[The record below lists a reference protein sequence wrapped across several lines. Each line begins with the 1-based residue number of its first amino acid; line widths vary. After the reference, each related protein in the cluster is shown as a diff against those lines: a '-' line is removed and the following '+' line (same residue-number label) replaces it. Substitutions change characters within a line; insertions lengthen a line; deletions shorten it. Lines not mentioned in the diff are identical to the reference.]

1 MLGLFGFIGRSKE
14 LQRLDRA
21 LRAVDL
27 HPKLVPEAVKLTA
40 LKQLKEAE
48 GGAPPLDAFESAAAL
63 IAYCMLGADAFA
75 GANDEAQTQAV
86 EGRIAAALEAG
97 DSLDARLIMLTLQ
110 AGVIQPDVVD
120 RFDLSMG

>member
-27 HPKLVPEAVKLTA
+27 HPKMVPEAVKLTV
-40 LKQLKEAE
+40 LKQLKEE
-48 GGAPPLDAFESAAAL
+48 TGDPPPLEAFDAAAAL
-63 IAYCMLGADAFA
+63 IAYCMLGAEAFA
-75 GANDEAQTQAV
+75 GTNDEQAALAV
-86 EGRIAAALEAG
+86 EERIEAALAAG

-110 AGVIQPDVVD
+110 AGVIQPEVVA
-120 RFDLSMG
+120 RFELSMG